1 MVKFTD
7 NERKAYDL
15 ISSIAHRCS
24 VIESPLLRLSVRLLL
39 ERAGTHLPFAINS
52 LRVLSKLLT
61 GSKIGGDKVLLK
73 EIAADANNC
82 ITHIASISETT
93 AKITKLI
100 EILKENSKPAIVFC
114 HNSVTINSICG
125 ALASANITYVPF
137 HGSIPAP
144 KRTEAIESFRNGDV
158 RVLVSTESGG
168 EGHNL
173 QFCNTLINFDLPWN
187 PMAIEQR
194 IGRIHRIGQQSD
206 VYIFNLCHSDTL
218 EEEILKILETKI
230 RMFELVIG
238 EVDSILGN
246 LDEQGGFSEVVFDLW
261 TKNNDEQSRKLAFE
275 ELGDQLIN
283 SRSSYIEICKLDE
296 ELFGTEMES

>member
-1 MVKFTD
+1 
-7 NERKAYDL
+7 
-15 ISSIAHRCS
+15 
-24 VIESPLLRLSVRLLL
+24 
-39 ERAGTHLPFAINS
+39 
-52 LRVLSKLLT
+52 
-61 GSKIGGDKVLLK
+61 
-73 EIAADANNC
+73 
-82 ITHIASISETT
+82 
-93 AKITKLI
+93 
-100 EILKENSKPAIVFC
+100 
-114 HNSVTINSICG
+114 
-125 ALASANITYVPF
+125 
-137 HGSIPAP
+137 
-144 KRTEAIESFRNGDV
+144 
-158 RVLVSTESGG
+158 
-168 EGHNL
+168 
-173 QFCNTLINFDLPWN
+173 
-187 PMAIEQR
+187 MAIEQR